1 VGPGANNNVFD
12 IGVVVTNPERLLVTV
27 NGAWLFN
34 GLGFLLSGT
43 KLTITGPTL
52 QSTDVVAVTSFTN
65 VVVPNPTSFRI
76 FQDMRGVQATYRITP
91 STTTVLSQPVAATD
105 DVIHVDNAS
114 ALGQP
119 NLASNF
125 NIHFAYNPGD
135 LVIYAQGYYECIT
148 ATTGTEPTNTT
159 YWTPV
164 QGAANIWGIIT
175 IGAERIMYRHRDTEN
190 NTVSGLLRGTAG
202 TAIADH
208 ATGTNV
214 YDMGRSNLMPITCQ
228 NYVQSNVTY
237 PLVSGVNLGDGTT
250 TVFTANI
257 DISLVDNTDVVVVYV
272 GGILIQTGYTVTA
285 TNPVTVT
292 FTTAPAVGVEVT
304 IMVTRAH
311 TWYNVD
317 TPTLPLSET
326 DTLCARFLRGI

>member
-125 NIHFAYNPGD
+125 NIQFAYNPGD

-214 YDMGRSNLMPITCQ
+214 FDMGRSNLLPAKYQ
-228 NYVQSNVTY
+228 NYVVSNTI
-237 PLVSGVNLGDGTT
+237 LANGSQ
-250 TVFTANI
+250 TVFVASNI
-257 DISLVDNTDVVVVYV
+257 
-272 GGILIQTGYTVTA
+272 IL
-285 TNPVTVT
+285 N
-292 FTTAPAVGVEVT
+292 
-304 IMVTRAH
+304 
-311 TWYNVD
+311 N
-317 TPTLPLSET
+317 
-326 DTLCARFLRGI
+326 